1 MQDQQTAR
9 PSAGRRVLLIGWDGA
24 DWALIRPLL
33 AAGKLPV
40 LKRFLEGGVNGNLRT
55 LEPMLSP
62 MLWTSIATG
71 KRAYKHGIHGF
82 TEPTA
87 DGASV
92 QPITNLGRTTKSVWN
107 ILTQNGLRCNVV
119 GWWPSHP
126 AEPINGVMVSNRF
139 QHVGGSASAPRPA
152 AAGTVHPDSWRSR
165 LEECRVHRAEIQA
178 ADVLPFMPR
187 AAEIDQQADPRLGML
202 AGILAETASIQAAAV
217 LALREAPADFTAVYF
232 DGIDH
237 FCHGFMRYHPPRLPW
252 VSERDFEL
260 YNAVVEGGYRFHDML
275 LGVLLQAA
283 GPETTVVL
291 ISDHGFH
298 ADQRRHAWIPAE
310 PAGPAVDH
318 RRFGILAMRGPGIQ
332 PGAEVMGASLLD
344 VCPTLLH
351 LCGLPVGDDMD
362 GKVLVNLLAD
372 AGPVR
377 TIPSWD
383 AVAGEAGMHRPDS
396 RHDALADA
404 EAMERLVELG
414 YIEPP
419 AADAAV
425 SVASSVRELRYNLAR
440 SYGDGGLYS
449 QAATLADALWLECPH
464 DLRFGRLLIRCLQ
477 AGGDLSA
484 RAAAIE
490 RFAACAE
497 AGRVAAQR
505 ELEALKAA
513 ETAADAP
520 PVTAEPA
527 PVPTPA
533 RAQRATPEERRRQL
547 QLRKL
552 HEQLHDPAAEL
563 RWLRLSQDLELGHLD
578 AVRHELAAAEAAPWG
593 DAWLTARGRM
603 CLVLRAWG
611 EAEALFERAIHLDSE
626 DSAAWLGLAEAR
638 LRSNQA
644 AAAVDAAL
652 RSLELQFDDP
662 LAHAVLGRAWVR
674 LGDSERAA
682 QALRTAVAIGPGF
695 AQGHRLLGRVYERLL
710 RQPAQAYAHLQL
722 ARQARQH
729 KRARRGVQLVAAP
742 ELAPVPS
749 RGAGLPPLL
758 TPPASWP
765 ARNQVVTVVSGLP
778 RSGTSMLMQMLVAGG
793 LEALTDGV
801 RQPDESNPAGYL
813 EYQPVT
819 ALRRDSAWLDRA
831 RGKVVKVVAPLV
843 PALPA
848 GFHYQIVL
856 VRRPLATI
864 LASQAKMLQRL
875 GRSRVSPPSERA
887 LSGLR
892 RQLVQFE
899 NWAATQAN
907 VRVLRLDYA
916 LAQDQPLLVAQQLD
930 TFLGGGL
937 DCQRMSAAVVPA
949 LNREGQRPQ
958 ADDAVANA
966 DQP

>member
-1 MQDQQTAR
+1 
-9 PSAGRRVLLIGWDGA
+9 LIGWDGA

-33 AAGKLPV
+33 AAGKMPA
-40 LKRFLEGGVNGNLRT
+40 LKRFLEGSASGNLRT

-71 KRAYKHGIHGF
+71 KRAYKHGVHGF

-87 DGASV
+87 DGANV
-92 QPITNLGRTTKSVWN
+92 QPITNLGRTTKAIWN
-107 ILTQNGLRCNVV
+107 ILSQSGLRCNVV

-126 AEPINGVMVSNRF
+126 AEPINGVMVSNSF
-139 QHVGGSASAPRPA
+139 QHISGPATAPSPMP
-152 AAGTVHPDSWRSR
+152 AGTVHPESWRSR
-165 LEECRVHRAEIQA
+165 LEECRVHPAEIQA
-178 ADVLPFMPR
+178 EDVLPFIAR
-187 AAEIDQQADPRLGML
+187 AAEIDQPADPRLEML
-202 AGILAETASIQAAAV
+202 SRILAETASIQAAAV
-217 LALREAPADFTAVYF
+217 LALREAPWDFAAVYYE
-232 DGIDH
+232 GIDH

-252 VSERDFEL
+252 VPERDFEL

-298 ADQRRHAWIPAE
+298 ADHQRHAWIPAE
-310 PAGPAVDH
+310 AAGPAVDH
-318 RRFGILAMRGPGIQ
+318 RRFGILALRGPGIQ
-332 PGAEVMGASLLD
+332 PGAEAMGASLLD
-344 VCPTLLH
+344 ICPTLLH
-351 LCGLPVGDDMD
+351 LCGLPVGADMD
-362 GKVLVNLLAD
+362 GKVLVNLLAG
-372 AGPVR
+372 AAPVR
-377 TIPSWD
+377 TVASWD
-383 AVAGEAGMHRPDS
+383 SVEGEAGMHRPDS

-419 AADAAV
+419 AADAATT
-425 SVASSVRELRYNLAR
+425 VAASVRELRYNLAR
-440 SYGDGGLYS
+440 SYADGGLHS
-449 QAATLADALWLECPH
+449 QAATLAEALWLESPAE
-464 DLRFGRLLIRCLQ
+464 LRFGRLLIRCLQ

-490 RFAACAE
+490 RFATCAE
-497 AGRVAAQR
+497 AARSAAQQ
-505 ELEALKAA
+505 ELAALQAA
-513 ETAADAP
+513 EAAAAP
-520 PVTAEPA
+520 AAVPSAAEPA
-527 PVPTPA
+527 PAPAPA
-533 RAQRATPEERRRQL
+533 RAKRATPEEHRRQF

-552 HEQLHDPAAEL
+552 HEQSRDPAPEL
-563 RWLRLSQDLELGHLD
+563 RWLRLTQDLELGHLD
-578 AVRHELAAAEAAPWG
+578 AVRRELAAADAAPWG
-593 DAWLTARGRM
+593 DAWVTARGRI
-603 CLVLRAWG
+603 CLALRAWG
-611 EAEALFERAIHLDSE
+611 QAEALFERAVLLDRE

-644 AAAVDAAL
+644 DAAVDAAL

-662 LAHAVLGRAWVR
+662 LAHAVLGRAWLS

-682 QALRTAVAIGPGF
+682 QALRTAVAMAPGF

-710 RQPAQAYAHLQL
+710 RQPAAAYAHLQL
-722 ARQARQH
+722 ARQARLH
-729 KRARRGVQLVAAP
+729 KRARRGTRLVAAP
-742 ELAPVPS
+742 EPPAPAPNS
-749 RGAGLPPLL
+749 GAGLPPAPPL
-758 TPPASWP
+758 TPPADWP
-765 ARNQVVTVVSGLP
+765 ARSQVITIVSGLP

-819 ALRRDSAWLDRA
+819 ALRRDGSWVEQA

-875 GRSRVSPPSERA
+875 GRASASPPSEQA

-892 RQLVQFE
+892 RQLIRFE
-899 NWAATQAN
+899 NWVTSQPN

-916 LAQDQPLLVAQQLD
+916 LAQEQPLLVAQQLD

-937 DCQRMSAAVVPA
+937 DRPRMAAAVVPA
-949 LNREGQRPQ
+949 LNREGQPQ
-958 ADDAVANA
+958 
-966 DQP
+966 PEP